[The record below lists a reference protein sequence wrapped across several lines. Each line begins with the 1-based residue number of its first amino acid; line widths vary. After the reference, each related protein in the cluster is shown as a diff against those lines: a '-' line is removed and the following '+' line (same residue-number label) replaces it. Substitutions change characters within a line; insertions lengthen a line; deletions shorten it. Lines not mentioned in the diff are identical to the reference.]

1 MKLKIFIL
9 CIFFAGCA
17 SKYLYQGSNQAEM
30 AKNACSIDTEKCF
43 INYDDGQG
51 KTMVGFY
58 SLDRK
63 AGGGYLFRGSVKV
76 DISAT
81 SKEYRSVKKLHI
93 TFIFFN
99 GDLVVHEEVVKL
111 KGAIEKYLDFS
122 LPLEVSANID
132 SLGSVSFSWI
142 LSGQEVL

>member
-1 MKLKIFIL
+1 M
-9 CIFFAGCA
+9 
-17 SKYLYQGSNQAEM
+17 
-30 AKNACSIDTEKCF
+30 
-43 INYDDGQG
+43 NYDDGQG

-63 AGGGYLFRGSVKV
+63 DGGGYLFRGSVKV

-81 SKEYRSVKKLHI
+81 SQEYLTVRKLHL

-99 GDLVVHEEVVKL
+99 GDLVVHEETVKL
-111 KGAIEKYLDFS
+111 KGELEKYLDFS

-132 SLGSVSFSWI
+132 SLRSVSFSWI
-142 LSGQEVL
+142 LTGQYLL